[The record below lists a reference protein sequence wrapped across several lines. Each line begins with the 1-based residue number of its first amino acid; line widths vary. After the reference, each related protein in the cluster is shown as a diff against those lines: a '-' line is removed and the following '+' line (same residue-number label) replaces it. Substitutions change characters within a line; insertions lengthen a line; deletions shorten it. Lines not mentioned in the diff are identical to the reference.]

1 MKPLIAFTSINKTKK
16 EINKVFA
23 EYEGLSASFRA
34 TDLSIN
40 TKKILQRMTKD
51 DLQGRDLKK
60 LALKLDDDFY
70 DQVFDHF
77 HKLKNEEQNKI
88 LDLLEVYRKRSFKNK
103 IYQNVLLYPNNE
115 NAKKLALFL
124 SDSYK
129 PKVLQLSILTFNH
142 ILFQQDSIHQIFQP
156 EQSSDLFDYIKK
168 IDPTLHSPLA
178 VSLVKRL
185 LSGSS
190 KNDLLAVKKKVLPE
204 FLINHYVDEEG
215 ARFGLHYLKVLPK
228 KSYENEVLRFII
240 KCKDN
245 IRNKKKALA
254 SSIDDLLYDIY
265 LLALEDRRFDDI
277 IDDLTMT
284 LTDKIISE
292 AFGDDER
299 SQFWKRYSRSI
310 VEPIVFVR
318 QPVEMFM
325 MKFDDIG
332 IVEYIDTGNATY
344 LYEDEDYSEIK
355 NQVLTSSRNRRDILN
370 IYSLKTVTGM
380 KAITKTKYDYYDR
393 YIHRG
398 YWMGQFKLDMK
409 RIHGV
414 IEE

>member
-23 EYEGLSASFRA
+23 EYEGLSASSR
-34 TDLSIN
+34 TTELSVN
-40 TKKILQRMTKD
+40 TKKILHRIVQD
-51 DLQGRDLKK
+51 DLQGKVLKK

-88 LDLLEVYRKRSFKNK
+88 LDLLEMYKKRSFKNK
-103 IYQNVLLYPNNE
+103 IYQNVLLFPNN
-115 NAKKLALFL
+115 NNVQKLALFL
-124 SDSYK
+124 TDSYK
-129 PKVLQLSILTFNH
+129 PKALQLSILSFNQ
-142 ILFQQDSIHQIFQP
+142 ILFQQDSIHQIFQL
-156 EQSSDLFDYIKK
+156 ERSSDLFGFVEK

-178 VSLVKRL
+178 VSLIKRL
-185 LSGSS
+185 LSLSN
-190 KNDLLAVKKKVLPE
+190 KDDLLSVKKNVLPE
-204 FLINHYVDEEG
+204 FLINHYTDEEG
-215 ARFGLHYLKVLPK
+215 ARFGLHYLKILPK
-228 KSYENEVLRFII
+228 RSYEIEVIRFII

-245 IRNKKKALA
+245 IRNKKKELA

-318 QPVEMFM
+318 SPVEMFM
-325 MKFDDIG
+325 MKFNGIG

-344 LYEDEDYSEIK
+344 LYKDEEYLEIK
-355 NQVLTSSRNRRDILN
+355 NRILASSRNRRDMLN
-370 IYSLKTVTGM
+370 IYSYQTTTHM
-380 KAITKTKYDYYDR
+380 KSVTKTGNNR

-398 YWMGQFKLDMK
+398 YWMGQFKRDMK
-409 RIHGV
+409 RNYGV

>member
-1 MKPLIAFTSINKTKK
+1 MKPLIAFTHINRTKK

-23 EYEGLSASFRA
+23 EYEGLPTSSR
-34 TDLSIN
+34 TTELSVN
-40 TKKILQRMTKD
+40 TKKILQRMVKD
-51 DLQGRDLKK
+51 DLRGKVLKK

-77 HKLKNEEQNKI
+77 HKLKNDEQNKM
-88 LDLLEVYRKRSFKNK
+88 LDLLEVYKKRSFKNK
-103 IYQNVLLYPNNE
+103 IYQNVLLFPNN
-115 NAKKLALFL
+115 NNVQKLALFL
-124 SDSYK
+124 TDSYK
-129 PKVLQLSILTFNH
+129 PKALRLSILSLNQ
-142 ILFQQDSIHQIFQP
+142 ILFQQDSIHQIFQL
-156 EQSSDLFDYIKK
+156 ERSSSLFGFVEK

-178 VSLVKRL
+178 VLLIKRL
-185 LSGSS
+185 LSLSN
-190 KNDLLAVKKKVLPE
+190 KNDLLVVKQKVLPE
-204 FLINHYVDEEG
+204 FLINHYTDEEG
-215 ARFGLHYLKVLPK
+215 ARFGLHYLKILPK
-228 KSYENEVLRFII
+228 RSYEIEVIRFII

-245 IRNKKKALA
+245 IRNKKKELA

-318 QPVEMFM
+318 SPVEMFM
-325 MKFDDIG
+325 MKFNGIG

-344 LYEDEDYSEIK
+344 LYKDEEYLEIK
-355 NQVLTSSRNRRDILN
+355 NKILASSRNRRDLLN
-370 IYSLKTVTGM
+370 IHSYKTTTHM
-380 KAITKTKYDYYDR
+380 KSVTKTGDIR

-398 YWMGQFKLDMK
+398 HWMGQFKLDMK
-409 RIHGV
+409 RNYGV
-414 IEE
+414 IEER